1 MEGRNLWDKGIM
13 LICVCRGICEAREEF
28 KENKFL
34 SVGLNF
40 IGCKV
45 GWCEWSLLEENEP
58 LGKEESL
65 YGF

>member
-1 MEGRNLWDKGIM
+1 M